1 MRKLVNLM
9 IVLISACLLLI
20 VLDLARVGLL

>member
-20 VLDLARVGLL
+20 ALDLARVGLL